1 MEIAILLYNIVI
13 TAVLALSMACA
24 YYLFK
29 RRRSPTF
36 LAVGVMF
43 LLYLMDNTVVLC
55 TEIIPS
61 FSESYDTMFISTPS
75 FKTVYFAGLLACV
88 LYIYLSAMKP
98 SERMGA
104 YAAFVFY
111 VAALICIPMVPE
123 SRWMVWLY
131 YLPTQIFL
139 GGIGLSGLLRMR
151 RGAEHYERPF
161 FKLFRKLLIFLFVM
175 ALAILAE
182 DTLVIFHFDIYS
194 AGSLKINNRSWTEN
208 ILFLGLACFFIK
220 YTIAELER
228 TELRFRADPRRSAA
242 ANTDPYSAFGE
253 TCGLT
258 ERECEILMQLLEGK
272 SQQEISDELM
282 IAPGTVKTHIHNI
295 YQKMDVAKR
304 SQLMAKYQR
313 FIESVRPEQDEP

>member
-1 MEIAILLYNIVI
+1 MEIAILLYNIVL
-13 TAVLALSMACA
+13 TAVLALSLACA
-24 YYLFK
+24 YYLFE
-29 RRRSPTF
+29 RRRSRTF
-36 LAVGVMF
+36 LAAGVMF

-61 FSESYDTMFISTPS
+61 FSASYDTMFISIPS

-88 LYIYLSAMKP
+88 LYIYLSVMKP
-98 SERMGA
+98 RERLGA

-111 VAALICIPMVPE
+111 VTALICIPMVPE

-131 YLPTQIFL
+131 YLPTQLFL
-139 GGIGLSGLLRMR
+139 AGIGLSGLLRLR
-151 RGAEHYERPF
+151 REAERYKGPF
-161 FKLFRKLLIFLFVM
+161 FKLFRKLLVFLFVM

-182 DTLVIFHFDIYS
+182 DTLVISRFDIYS
-194 AGSLKINNRSWTEN
+194 ARSLKINNRSWTEN
-208 ILFLGLACFFIK
+208 MLFLGLAGFFIK

-228 TELRFRADPRRSAA
+228 TELRFRAEPRRSVAA
-242 ANTDPYSAFGE
+242 HTDPYSAFGE

-258 ERECEILMQLLEGK
+258 ERECEILMRLLEGE
-272 SQQEISDELM
+272 SQQEISDALT

-304 SQLMAKYQR
+304 SQLMVKYQR
-313 FIESVRPEQDEP
+313 FTETVRPEQDAP